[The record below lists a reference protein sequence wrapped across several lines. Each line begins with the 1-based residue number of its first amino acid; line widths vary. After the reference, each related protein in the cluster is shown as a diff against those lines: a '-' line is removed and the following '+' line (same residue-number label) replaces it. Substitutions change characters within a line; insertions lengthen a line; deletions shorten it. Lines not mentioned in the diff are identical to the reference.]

1 MASLGCTLAP
11 FLYAIGWVLQ
21 YSSLTAKTF
30 RLYKVMQYTDRI
42 RRKTVKFSQMFRIV
56 CAALLIDLVILIC
69 WTTLSPLEYQRFDLG
84 KSIDDET
91 GMIIIETVGRCAAS
105 NPDYS
110 PWAFAGPLLAFHFI
124 MMVITN
130 VVLYQVKNVTDR
142 YQEQKFVGMASIFM
156 FEILM
161 VGIPVFIAV
170 NDSPLATFVVL
181 LSFIALDDIGL
192 LCFIFIPKIVY
203 QRRGLEEGV
212 NFGESIMR
220 DTYRRASTRE
230 YSRKSFMSQNASSR
244 SISNS
249 TNKFDMDSD
258 YEVEGKSIDMS
269 GRVTDI
275 NRTPEESSKSFAS
288 IREESSVD
296 IDDENASNEEKN
308 G

>member
-30 RLYKVMQYTDRI
+30 RLYKVMQYKDRI
-42 RRKTVKFSQMFRIV
+42 RRKTVKFCQMFRIV
-56 CAALLIDLVILIC
+56 CAALLIDFVILIA
-69 WTTLSPLEYQRFDLG
+69 WTALSPLEYRRFDQS

-91 GMIIIETVGRCAAS
+91 GMIIIESVGGCAAS
-105 NPDYS
+105 DPDYS

-124 MMVITN
+124 MMVTTN
-130 VVLYQVKNVTDR
+130 VLLYQVKDVTDR

-203 QRRGLEEGV
+203 QRKGLEEGV

-230 YSRKSFMSQNASSR
+230 YSRRSFTSNKFSSVNG
-244 SISNS
+244 SNR
-249 TNKFDMDSD
+249 FDMDSD

-269 GRVTDI
+269 GQIQSIGRSPKSYEESSKTFGI
-275 NRTPEESSKSFAS
+275 PEESSYD
-288 IREESSVD
+288 V
-296 IDDENASNEEKN
+296 DDENSSQEEKK